1 MPGPLWTGLSIMI
14 QIVKGL
20 RVIAIVSFILLAACS
35 GVNKAII
42 SAKAYSITSQS
53 GTVQLDEK
61 GNEITPI
68 VQNIITVY
76 VESKYKDVEF
86 DSAWINNT
94 SYAVQVQKILNPLE
108 LGFEE
113 NSGQKVTITP
123 SAQNYIYQLQATP
136 VIKKGEEFPASLTIR
151 LLRKGKNTV
160 RSVGPV
166 TRLQAYDSQ

>member
-1 MPGPLWTGLSIMI
+1 MI

-94 SYAVQVQKILNPLE
+94 SYAVQVQKILIPLE

-136 VIKKGEEFPASLTIR
+136 IIKKGEEFPASLTIR